1 MYISGM
7 TRIFKPVADVRNEKR
22 KARFWTRAKLIFAFA
37 ILAVLF
43 YVLVSLSGHFL
54 VRDDSFGH
62 VSWVVILDGQS
73 GDLERSDM
81 AASLVRE
88 GRADSLLVLGRRVFR
103 DKNNADFY
111 AEDLETNCGVDAGR
125 IYVYRHDD
133 PSTLEE
139 AVSTLPWLKRRA
151 ANDTVLLLTS
161 APATR
166 RAAFIFNKLSG
177 GHPTFVTLDMHNWRY
192 NADSWI
198 FERESR
204 KNWLREWAAILNAK
218 WELWGADTLETA
230 GRVRREPSPWKPS
243 SREKV
248 ERVSVKPEKLVSIRE
263 AIASQDSAV
272 EKVRSEQNARSEQNS
287 ESPQVSGESR

>member
-1 MYISGM
+1 MS
-7 TRIFKPVADVRNEKR
+7 RIFKPVADVRKEKNR
-22 KARFWTRAKLIFAFA
+22 KRFWTRAKVGFFCA
-37 ILAVLF
+37 LAVALL
-43 YVLVSLSGHFL
+43 YVLISYSGRWL

-73 GDLERSDM
+73 GDLERSDF
-81 AASLVRE
+81 AANLIRE

-103 DKNNADFY
+103 DRNNADFY
-111 AEDLETNCGVDAGR
+111 AEDLEMVCGVDAGR
-125 IYVYRHDD
+125 LFVFRHDD

-139 AVSTLPWLKRRA
+139 AVSTIPWIKRRTA
-151 ANDTVLLLTS
+151 ANDTVLLVTG

-177 GHPTFVTLDMHNWRY
+177 GHPVFVTADMHNWRY

-204 KNWLREWAAILNAK
+204 KNWLREWAAIFNAK
-218 WELWGADTLETA
+218 WELWGVDTLEISS
-230 GRVRREPSPWKPS
+230 RKRREPLPWRSSGEIAKP
-243 SREKV
+243 EPVKV
-248 ERVSVKPEKLVSIRE
+248 EKLVSIRE

-272 EKVRSEQNARSEQNS
+272 KEVQGEL
-287 ESPQVSGESR
+287 SPETRGDSALP